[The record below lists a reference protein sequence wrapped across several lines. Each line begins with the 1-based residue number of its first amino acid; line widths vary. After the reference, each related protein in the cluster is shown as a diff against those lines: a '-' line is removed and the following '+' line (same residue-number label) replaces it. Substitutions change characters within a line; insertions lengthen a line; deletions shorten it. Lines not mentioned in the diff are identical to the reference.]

1 MQFATQKS
9 KHVYKINSFIF
20 QSIDRVSF
28 WLSLLHLYFSL
39 MALLGLYCW
48 EKKKIKKR
56 DKKATSVSAF
66 TLY

>member
-20 QSIDRVSF
+20 QSIDSVSF
-28 WLSLLHLYFSL
+28 WLSLLYLYFSL

-48 EKKKIKKR
+48 GKKKN
-56 DKKATSVSAF
+56 
-66 TLY
+66 